1 MTEEEEEST
10 SILALLLEI
19 DRKVKE
25 ISQNNTSDES
35 SSSHE
40 IYFLINN
47 NNTSKKRGKPAGNEN
62 INQEVHDRTK
72 FDNLLTKIQVH
83 FLSFVIA
90 FCNAAFNKEY
100 KCSKDS
106 FKNINYKNKAN
117 VKSSY
122 ISKLKNSTIKDLLK
136 MDISTKF
143 TTLKKS
149 NNKDLLEK
157 IESSSPILN
166 ELFEMKYLDLFR
178 YYYNQKKPLDKI
190 VYNNIVVDLSGN
202 KECKSFYHLLEKNK
216 NLRTLLIGIAEE
228 QYLQTKMAKKDC
240 F

>member
-1 MTEEEEEST
+1 
-10 SILALLLEI
+10 
-19 DRKVKE
+19 
-25 ISQNNTSDES
+25 
-35 SSSHE
+35 
-40 IYFLINN
+40 
-47 NNTSKKRGKPAGNEN
+47 
-62 INQEVHDRTK
+62 
-72 FDNLLTKIQVH
+72 
-83 FLSFVIA
+83 
-90 FCNAAFNKEY
+90 
-100 KCSKDS
+100 
-106 FKNINYKNKAN
+106 
-117 VKSSY
+117 
-122 ISKLKNSTIKDLLK
+122 

-202 KECKSFYHLLEKNK
+202 KQCKSFYHLLEKNK
-216 NLRTLLIGIAEE
+216 NLRNLLIGIAEE
-228 QYLQTKMAKKDC
+228 QYLQTKMTKKDC

>member
-1 MTEEEEEST
+1 MIEEEEEST

-25 ISQNNTSDES
+25 ISQNKTSDES

-62 INQEVHDRTK
+62 INKEVHDRTK

-106 FKNINYKNKAN
+106 FKNINYKNK
-117 VKSSY
+117 
-122 ISKLKNSTIKDLLK
+122 
-136 MDISTKF
+136 
-143 TTLKKS
+143 
-149 NNKDLLEK
+149 
-157 IESSSPILN
+157 
-166 ELFEMKYLDLFR
+166 
-178 YYYNQKKPLDKI
+178 
-190 VYNNIVVDLSGN
+190 
-202 KECKSFYHLLEKNK
+202 
-216 NLRTLLIGIAEE
+216 
-228 QYLQTKMAKKDC
+228 
-240 F
+240 